1 MIELLNYSC
10 TVVNHLIAE
19 QTCLAGSRF
28 RCQHRCVTFRL
39 LLAFP
44 VICLSQSPSPPRS
57 TETIV
62 VTGTYEPVPLEE
74 SDRSI
79 TVVTAEKEYQ
89 ILFNDPTG
97 FLRLDPSVDLQARG
111 PNNIQSDVSI
121 RGAHYS
127 QTLVLWNGLRLNDT
141 QTGHHN
147 LDTPIPIESLE
158 RVEILKG
165 AGSTLYGSDASGGVV
180 NFISKPPETSE
191 VRLRTSVGNLGIN
204 QQHFQLLLAR
214 KGWAEDLTAD
224 RDFSSGFRFDRDY
237 RSLSAASLTHHT
249 GRLGTTDLMLAA
261 SDRAY
266 GADQFYG
273 NYPSWERTKSWFAA
287 VRQTLGSSMDTNFSY
302 RRHTDLFV
310 LYRDRPESFTN
321 RHVLE
326 TYQGAARRR
335 LSLGQNTMLHYGTDA
350 SYDAIRS
357 SNLGIHT
364 RGRAAAFGA
373 VDFRALGRFALNLGA
388 WEDVYRGLRHQ
399 FSPSVTGSVWISP
412 KLKLRGGVSHAFRLP
427 SFTELYYHDAANAGS
442 PDLKPEQAWSYEAA
456 ADWRPVERLQ
466 MQTTLFQRREH
477 NNIDYVRQSP
487 NETWRA
493 TNFRHL
499 RVTGIETSV
508 RTFLRGDKEVTLS
521 YAGLRLRTDSEP
533 ALLSKYASNY
543 PVHSSAVHFQGMVGG
558 VLLLRTRLGLL
569 QRNGG
574 DPYPLCELGV
584 ARAYGSLRPFVQF
597 SNLTN
602 TGYQE
607 VPGVAMPGRTITG
620 GIEIRIRFN

>member
-1 MIELLNYSC
+1 MTL
-10 TVVNHLIAE
+10 
-19 QTCLAGSRF
+19 
-28 RCQHRCVTFRL
+28 RL
-39 LLAFP
+39 LLVLPA
-44 VICLSQSPSPPRS
+44 ICLCQSPSPPRP
-57 TETIV
+57 TEVIV
-62 VTGTYEPVPLEE
+62 VTGTYEQVPLDE

-79 TVVTAEKEYQ
+79 TVVAVEREQ
-89 ILFNDPTG
+89 QVLFNDLTG
-97 FLRLDPSVDLQARG
+97 LLRLDPSVDLQARG
-111 PNNIQSDVSI
+111 PNNTQTDVSI
-121 RGAHYS
+121 RGAHYG

-147 LDTPIPIESLE
+147 LDTPIPLESLE
-158 RVEILKG
+158 RIEILKG
-165 AGSTLYGSDASGGVV
+165 TGSTLYGSDASGGVI

-191 VRLRTSVGNLGIN
+191 IRLRTSAGSFGIN

-214 KGWAEDLTAD
+214 RGWAGNLTAD

-237 RSLSAASLTHHT
+237 RNLSIASLGRHT
-249 GRLGTTDLMLAA
+249 GKLGTTDLLLAA

-273 NYPSWERTKSWFAA
+273 NFPSWERTKSWFAA
-287 VRQTLGSSMDTNFSY
+287 VRQTFGSSTDTNFSY

-310 LYRDRPESFTN
+310 LYRDRPGVFTN

-335 LSLGQNTMLHYGTDA
+335 LNLSPNAIFHYGTDG

-364 RGRAAAFGA
+364 RGRAAVFGA

-388 WEDVYRGLRHQ
+388 REEVYRGLRHQ

-412 KLKLRGGVSHAFRLP
+412 KLKLRGGASHAFRLP
-427 SFTELYYHDAANAGS
+427 SFTEMYYHDAANTGS
-442 PDLKPEQAWSYEAA
+442 PDLRPEQAWSYEATA
-456 ADWRPVERLQ
+456 EWRPTDSLLV
-466 MQTTLFQRREH
+466 QTTLFQRREH

-487 NETWRA
+487 DEAWRA
-493 TNFRHL
+493 TNFRRL
-499 RVTGIETSV
+499 RVTGVETGL
-508 RTFLRGDKEVTLS
+508 RTPLRGNSELTLS
-521 YAGLRLRTDSEP
+521 YTGLRLRTDSEP
-533 ALLSKYASNY
+533 GLLSKYASNY
-543 PVHSSAVHFQGMVGG
+543 PVHSGALHLQGIAGG
-558 VLLLRTRLGLL
+558 VLLMRMRFGVL

-602 TGYQE
+602 TRYQE

-620 GIEIRIRFN
+620 GIEIRIKFN